1 MAKQLPFKTAP
12 KAETQI
18 IGNDQIGELEF
29 PKLGDLTVREQAF
42 INERL
47 GKHSTFL
54 EIARL
59 SNKVAKAQKIQP
71 VAAHRFL
78 TKCATNALQG
88 GVGVNFDS
96 KEENMRVK
104 FAREIEDLIQ
114 FLLKEQWERQLITV
128 AALCRFRL
136 EGAEDFDV
144 EDARDLP
151 QALVQQIYGFSLVE
165 QGAASSDE
173 EQQSEAEAEK
183 ELEDQLGK

>member
-1 MAKQLPFKTAP
+1 MAQLPFKTAP
-12 KAETQI
+12 KTETQI
-18 IGNDQIGELEF
+18 VGNDQVGELEF

-88 GVGVNFDS
+88 GVGMKWDE

-104 FAREIEDLIQ
+104 FAREIEALIQ

-136 EGAEDFDV
+136 EGTEKFDV

-151 QALVQQIYGFSLVE
+151 QALVQQIYGFALIE
-165 QGAASSDE
+165 QGAVAAAE
-173 EQQSEAEAEK
+173 EEQSEAEAEK
-183 ELEDQLGK
+183 KLEEDLGK